1 MKPMDV
7 FDKMAILDDEMI
19 DAATLPESAATPT
32 RAGGIRHRLAELS
45 DFFNRPAVVAAACV
59 LVSFGVLSGIIA
71 AGQLGG
77 NYKDSEAVSPEDGRP
92 SYSQGNSW
100 LDGNQTESERAE
112 AATENVAADENMK
125 EEDSNH
131 LDGPGSSAGVN
142 PPAEDVSGDVF
153 ENEPETCLPDVEPS
167 VPTVVIKVA
176 AGNRGTSLHQ
186 YVVAYSGTVITA
198 DGQEVS
204 MEMDGPGARN
214 QLESLEMAAVDYE
227 GALTVTLPLSCTPR
241 DWVMYNEDFVVLD
254 QSENFDKLPDAVAL
268 MNGPMEGRESH
279 SVYIVLA
286 VDYKGGQNRGIF
298 EYAFRVWFG
307 DSEEGTWG
315 ADTTPVYPEYPSVDT
330 TPVDTTPVDTT
341 PVNPEEDSTIANEGW
356 GEEDGTIPNEGWGE
370 DTPETDRPLEET
382 SVSWED
388 DKVITPSET
397 LKMIADGERSVYPY
411 AHLVYVGSRDEYTG
425 EWVSD
430 SRPTFDR
437 WAPENAPNYINELP
451 MLTWAGYELELAL
464 RFEDRMKVNNLRAYH
479 TDLTYIDT
487 VYDAAELKILPTG
500 RYIVIAEVHRQEVD
514 EEFIYEHVF
523 ILERE

>member
-1 MKPMDV
+1 MKPIDV
-7 FDKMAILDDEMI
+7 FEKMEILDDEMI
-19 DAATLPESAATPT
+19 DAATLPEVAAAPAE
-32 RAGGIRHRLAELS
+32 AGGLRRRFERFT
-45 DFFNRPAVVAAACV
+45 DFMNRPAVVAAACV
-59 LVSFGVLSGIIA
+59 LVSFGVLAGIIA

-77 NYKDSEAVSPEDGRP
+77 NRKDSEVGSPNDGRP
-92 SYSQGNSW
+92 GYSM
-100 LDGNQTESERAE
+100 DGDQ
-112 AATENVAADENMK
+112 AATERTEAENVTVDENMK
-125 EEDSNH
+125 EENSNH

-142 PPAEDVSGDVF
+142 PPAEDMSGDAF

-176 AGNRGTSLHQ
+176 AGNRGTNLHQ

-214 QLESLEMAAVDYE
+214 QLESLEVAAVDYE

-268 MNGPMEGRESH
+268 MNGPMEGTESH
-279 SVYIVLA
+279 HVYIVLA

-315 ADTTPVYPEYPSVDT
+315 ADTTPVYPEYPTVDT
-330 TPVDTTPVDTT
+330 TPVD
-341 PVNPEEDSTIANEGW
+341 PEEDSTIASEGW
-356 GEEDGTIPNEGWGE
+356 GT
-370 DTPETDRPLEET
+370 DTPDDLPEEET
-382 SVSWED
+382 KVSWED

-411 AHLVYVGSRDEYTG
+411 AHLVYAGSRDEYTG

-430 SRPTFDR
+430 SMPTFDR

-451 MLTWAGYELELAL
+451 VLTWEGGELALAL
-464 RFEDRMKVNNLRAYH
+464 RFEDRMTVKHLVVYH
-479 TDLTYIDT
+479 PDLTYIDT
-487 VYDAAELKILPTG
+487 VYDAADLKAFG
-500 RYIVIAEVHRQEVD
+500 WGQYIVIAEVHRQEAD

-523 ILERE
+523 ILERV